1 MGSGREESNLST
13 AAGERRI
20 HHKKEHC
27 DIFQQTFYSK
37 IIFTD
42 SQKTTDLARLW
53 KSKEARGP
61 SLSNGLLAL
70 HREVMA
76 CRDSDDKQQRRFN
89 LTDLKHQ
96 AVEYYRNNEVPQRLE
111 EVLNTMFYQ
120 RPEDFYG
127 YLANYFGGL
136 SKPPVICKLA
146 GKRILDGIGQPTL
159 EVEVTCRIR
168 EREKRVCSSTISSHA
183 EMLENASTEAFDA
196 DEKERRESVNT
207 AVEWINESL
216 NEMFRG
222 LQPTDQDNIDKLLGE
237 YFSEKAEE
245 DKVRREAEKEK
256 ETQEAVPPV
265 SHPQPA
271 APQSGKKKGAKQG
284 KKASIVEK
292 PILPAEPAEPIVKGS
307 MAVGCISLALAK
319 TAAIISEIPLY
330 MHIALLKANQEAPKE
345 LAVPLPMITVLSCGK
360 SSPGKLNL
368 MKEVMLI
375 PPAWLTVKQAIKR
388 CLNIQKQLMKL
399 TEPPVQLP
407 SSMGEGKKST
417 SRDAKKAPPP
427 VLRKMSHLGCLV
439 IGSESLEHPLTLIQ
453 TACANLSLEL
463 GTDVYLGLNCAAQEL
478 MDYSKG
484 KYEILFG
491 IHKSAEE
498 MVDVYLELTKKFP
511 SIKTFIDPLRKEDKQ
526 QWIVLRNTLGAKCH
540 LIAEDSCRNVSKL
553 LEDDDD
559 TSTPK
564 CRGFILKYTNE
575 TKISD
580 LVQVKQ
586 RLDDRKQT
594 CTLGSPDGESID
606 DSLVDLAVGLGTKFI
621 KLGGLSRGERVTKY
635 NRLLA
640 IEEELSKNGRLCEK
654 DERDLFD
661 VEEEEEEEEEDE
673 FDCTDFD
680 TGTVPAA
687 L

>member
-1 MGSGREESNLST
+1 
-13 AAGERRI
+13 
-20 HHKKEHC
+20 
-27 DIFQQTFYSK
+27 
-37 IIFTD
+37 
-42 SQKTTDLARLW
+42 
-53 KSKEARGP
+53 
-61 SLSNGLLAL
+61 
-70 HREVMA
+70 MA

-89 LTDLKHQ
+89 LADLKHQ

-120 RPEDFYG
+120 RPADFYG
-127 YLANYFGGL
+127 YLANYFAGL
-136 SKPPVICKLA
+136 SQPPVICKLS
-146 GKRILDGIGQPTL
+146 GKKILDGIGRPTL

-183 EMLENASTEAFDA
+183 EMLENTSNEAFDA
-196 DEKERRESVNT
+196 DERERRESVNT
-207 AVEWINESL
+207 AIEWINESF

-237 YFSEKAEE
+237 YFSKKAEE
-245 DKVRREAEKEK
+245 DKIRREAEKEK
-256 ETQEAVPPV
+256 EAQEAVPPV

-271 APQSGKKKGAKQG
+271 APQSGKKKGTKQG
-284 KKASIVEK
+284 KKPSLVEK
-292 PILPAEPAEPIVKGS
+292 PILPAEPPEPIVKGS

-319 TAAIISEIPLY
+319 AAAIITEIPLY
-330 MHIALLKANQEAPKE
+330 MHIALLKANQ
-345 LAVPLPMITVLSCGK
+345 
-360 SSPGKLNL
+360 
-368 MKEVMLI
+368 
-375 PPAWLTVKQAIKR
+375 AIKR
-388 CLNIQKQLMKL
+388 CLDIQKQLMKL
-399 TEPPVQLP
+399 TEPPVQPP
-407 SSMGEGKKST
+407 SSVGEGKKS

-453 TACANLSLEL
+453 TACANLSMEL
-463 GTDVYLGLNCAAQEL
+463 GTDVHLGLNCAAHEL

-491 IHKSAEE
+491 VHKSAEE
-498 MVDVYLELTKKFP
+498 MVDVYLELTNKFP

-526 QWIVLRNTLGAKCH
+526 QWIVLRNTLGAKYH

-553 LEDDDD
+553 LEDDSM
-559 TSTPK
+559 STPK

-575 TKISD
+575 TKITD
-580 LVQVKQ
+580 FLQVSQ
-586 RLDDRKQT
+586 LLEDRKQI
-594 CTLGSPDGESID
+594 CILGSPDGESID

-640 IEEELSKNGRLCEK
+640 VEEELSKNGRLCER

-661 VEEEEEEEEEDE
+661 FVEEEEEEEEDE

-680 TGTVPAA
+680 TGIVQAA